1 MAVSSP
7 QVVEGEE
14 MQREREGDEAR
25 EAGDSGEDEE
35 KEEEGDAA
43 EKTPAVEEAVEK
55 TDAQAQVLLCVYTH
69 THTHTHTRM
78 HLCSRAFAPSPL
90 ASCLAPLGRSHG
102 AGSDLRMAC
111 RSCPGSRRIW

>member
-69 THTHTHTRM
+69 THTHTHT
-78 HLCSRAFAPSPL
+78 HTY
-90 ASCLAPLGRSHG
+90 APLLSGICAFSACIVPCP
-102 AGSDLRMAC
+102 AGQE
-111 RSCPGSRRIW
+111 SRRRL